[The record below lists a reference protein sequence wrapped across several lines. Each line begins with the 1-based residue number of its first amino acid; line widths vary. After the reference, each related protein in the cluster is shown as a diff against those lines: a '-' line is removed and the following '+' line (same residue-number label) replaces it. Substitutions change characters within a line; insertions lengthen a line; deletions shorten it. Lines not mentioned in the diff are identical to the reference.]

1 MLSNYEYSE
10 GSLTFVNEIIENS
23 VADDV
28 ADKENQLM
36 PLSRNTIGIIVMDIW
51 GGIVKFVKRGPRN
64 DRQTAYFN
72 LRRIESSVTPP
83 EKDTEDTASVGL
95 TLCDMSLPQGWVGE
109 AGGPSHFSFFP
120 FTK

>member
-64 DRQTAYFN
+64 DRQTAYLN

-83 EKDTEDTASVGL
+83 EKDT
-95 TLCDMSLPQGWVGE
+95 
-109 AGGPSHFSFFP
+109 
-120 FTK
+120 